1 MNKNKNIGDEEEMLE
16 QDVEHTTKLHILLHT
31 RQCSTYSLF
40 QHLLLPVFFFAMSL
54 FAGFYESYAFEA
66 QMFARSVLILYLLVI
81 LVSYLITKKRDVLY
95 MIIAFVIEFPILVL
109 LAYFDQ
115 MIALL
120 TLGFIGI
127 LPWIYILR
135 LSSPFSF
142 YKAVKKV
149 SQIQKSNDKFSIE
162 ENS

>member
-1 MNKNKNIGDEEEMLE
+1 MSK
-16 QDVEHTTKLHILLHT
+16 QDVEYNTKLHILLHT

-54 FAGFYESYAFEA
+54 FAGFYESYAFIT

-81 LVSYLITKKRDVLY
+81 LVSYLITKKRDILY
-95 MIIAFVIEFPILVL
+95 MIIAYVIEFPILVL

-120 TLGFIGI
+120 TLSFLGI
-127 LPWIYILR
+127 LPWIQILR
-135 LSSPFSF
+135 YNSFFSAIKVAKKF
-142 YKAVKKV
+142 YRENK
-149 SQIQKSNDKFSIE
+149 SQKEFSIE
-162 ENS
+162 NNS